1 VKARNIFEVEKISN
15 LCGFIL
21 QISGLESVEKDIP
34 NKVGDELLAKAASE
48 SDIGTSAANPTS
60 GGKKPLQRA
69 KTMPA
74 RATERGSQLEVC
86 EQDCRI
92 TTTCECDWDDAWI
105 HDERFKKWA
114 AEEVETRAAEAGM
127 STEDWMAN
135 EFGDDGW
142 YLGELEQGAFD
153 GMPKDDADAKSE
165 QTSPCHLTVDS
176 PVRLRSG
183 SNLPFMWTVN
193 MPA

>member
-1 VKARNIFEVEKISN
+1 
-15 LCGFIL
+15 
-21 QISGLESVEKDIP
+21 
-34 NKVGDELLAKAASE
+34 
-48 SDIGTSAANPTS
+48 
-60 GGKKPLQRA
+60 
-69 KTMPA
+69 MPA

-153 GMPKDDADAKSE
+153 DMPKDDADAKSE